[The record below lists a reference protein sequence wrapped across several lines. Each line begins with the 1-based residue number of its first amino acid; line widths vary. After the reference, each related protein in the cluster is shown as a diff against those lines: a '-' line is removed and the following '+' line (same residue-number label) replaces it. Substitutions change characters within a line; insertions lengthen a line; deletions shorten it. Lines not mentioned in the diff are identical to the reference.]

1 MKGLVFNIQRLCVH
15 DGPGI
20 RTTVFFKGCP
30 LRCAWCHNP
39 ESQRMHPELLYA
51 FQDCIGCGNC
61 VTACP
66 KHLHTIDLSG
76 HQFDRTACIACGACA
91 ESCPIGAL
99 EKCGRMMETDE
110 VLAQVLRDSEFY
122 RASGGGLTLSGG
134 EPMAQNAF
142 ALELAVKA
150 KEAGLH
156 VCIETCGCCSW
167 ESLKRMLPYADL
179 FLYDFKLSD
188 SEMHMR
194 YTGVDNALIA
204 ENLGRLCEA
213 GADII
218 LRCPIIPKVNLTR
231 EHFEDIADVVRT
243 HPGILEIDLEPYHP
257 LGISKSLRLGR
268 PASYRE
274 EMPLDS
280 EAIEEYAQVLKS
292 SLKLPV
298 VYVL

>member
-1 MKGLVFNIQRLCVH
+1 
-15 DGPGI
+15 
-20 RTTVFFKGCP
+20 
-30 LRCAWCHNP
+30 
-39 ESQRMHPELLYA
+39 
-51 FQDCIGCGNC
+51 
-61 VTACP
+61 
-66 KHLHTIDLSG
+66 
-76 HQFDRTACIACGACA
+76 
-91 ESCPIGAL
+91 
-99 EKCGRMMETDE
+99 
-110 VLAQVLRDSEFY
+110 
-122 RASGGGLTLSGG
+122 
-134 EPMAQNAF
+134 
-142 ALELAVKA
+142 
-150 KEAGLH
+150 
-156 VCIETCGCCSW
+156 
-167 ESLKRMLPYADL
+167 
-179 FLYDFKLSD
+179 
-188 SEMHMR
+188 MR

-204 ENLGRLCEA
+204 ANLGRLCEA